1 MKEKR
6 ANLHAVLRTV
16 PGRQQVQ
23 DQYYCIPGKT
33 VLGGG
38 RASTERWEV
47 KPGGLGNRAEANR
60 IGKGWTRAKV
70 SGRYSHW

>member
-1 MKEKR
+1 MQCSEQYLADSR
-6 ANLHAVLRTV
+6 CRTNIS
-16 PGRQQVQ
+16 
-23 DQYYCIPGKT
+23 YFIPGKT

-38 RASTERWEV
+38 RASTEGWEV
-47 KPGGLGNRAEANR
+47 KPRGLGDRAEVKG